1 MVSDNATD
9 ALSLLLLTR
18 KMMRTPL
25 RISHGKITFVLYNR
39 PGFCGGDCLYCF
51 SAPGFTKSTTP
62 NEDTLLARECGW
74 NGARQLERRF
84 DEYRLK
90 RGGGV
95 KCDFAVKGD
104 SFARHDEAY
113 LREYTRELYDVLNG
127 GAPSR
132 DLAEAAVRQKEAPD
146 RCVTYKVE
154 ARPDQID
161 EAKCRLFMELGVTT
175 VELGVQSLDDE
186 VLARIM
192 RGHGTESVRLATR
205 LLRERGFEVC
215 YQMMVGLPGSNRD
228 LDRETLRTTLWR
240 EEYAP
245 DAVKIYPCL
254 LLDAKVAAQERLREL
269 WRRGEWRPVT
279 DDEYVAMLGECYR
292 DIPRWVHVNR
302 IQRIIPAGKI
312 EAGAARE
319 TDRGQ
324 FDDVARCL
332 WQRSPAQ
339 RLGEDGLED
348 RMEGWRVKVVCQGG
362 ERYCFEALTPDDV
375 VLGYG
380 RLDLPRDGAAMIRDV
395 RALGNMLPV
404 GGANP
409 LGRGCQ
415 HVGIGTSL
423 LEAMEIA
430 AAREGFRT
438 VGVRPSFG
446 TAGWFEKRGYT
457 PSATPFFHSKD
468 VAARRMVRR

>member
-1 MVSDNATD
+1 
-9 ALSLLLLTR
+9 
-18 KMMRTPL
+18 MRTPL
-25 RISHGKITFVLYNR
+25 RKSHGKITFVLYNR
-39 PGFCGGDCLYCF
+39 PGYCGGDCLYCF

-84 DEYRLK
+84 GEYGLV

-132 DLAEAAVRQKEAPD
+132 DLAEAAARQRTAPD

-154 ARPDQID
+154 TRPDQID
-161 EAKCRLFMELGVTT
+161 EAKCGLLMELGVTT

-186 VLARIM
+186 VLVRIG
-192 RGHGTESVRLATR
+192 RGHGTESVRRATR

-215 YQMMVGLPGSNRD
+215 YQMMTGLPGSNPD
-228 LDRETLRTTLWR
+228 LDRQTLSQTLWR

-254 LLDAKVAAQERLREL
+254 LLDPKVASQERLREL

-279 DDEYVAMLGECYR
+279 DDEYEAMLGECYR

-302 IQRIIPAGKI
+302 IQRIIPADKI
-312 EAGAARE
+312 AAGAARE
-319 TDRGQ
+319 IDRGR
-324 FDDVARCL
+324 FDGVARCL

-339 RLGEDGLED
+339 RLGEGRLDD
-348 RMEGWRVKVVCQGG
+348 RMEGWRVEAVSQGSG
-362 ERYCFEALTPDDV
+362 RYCFEALDADDV

-380 RLDLPRDGAAMIRDV
+380 RLDLPRGGAGAGAGAGSVADPGAATIRDV
-395 RALGNMLPV
+395 RVLGNMLSV
-404 GGANP
+404 GRANP
-409 LGRGCQ
+409 LSEGCQ
-415 HVGIGTSL
+415 HTGIGTSL
-423 LEAMEIA
+423 LEAMESA
-430 AAREGFRT
+430 AAREGFAAIR
-438 VGVRPSFG
+438 VRPSFG
-446 TAGWFEKRGYT
+446 AAEWFEKRGYT
-457 PSATPFFHSKD
+457 PSATPFFYSKE
-468 VAARRMVRR
+468 VAARRTKRR